1 MKEWVINTSLFVG
14 IFTFLTTT
22 DWLAFIGGIVGII
35 AGIVKILE
43 YFNNKKKLKLEIQLL
58 EKKIKEQ
65 KDTDT

>member
-1 MKEWVINTSLFVG
+1 MKEWVINTSLFAG

-65 KDTDT
+65 KDSNS